1 MLTDKQT
8 DRQTWSS
15 QYSALYRLWSNKLE
29 AVKQQQRYEANVKKD
44 SQPQQQQRRQQDNKT
59 CDEAERI

>member
-44 SQPQQQQRRQQDNKT
+44 SQPQQQQRRQQDDKT

>member
-44 SQPQQQQRRQQDNKT
+44 SQPQQQQRRQDDKT